1 MSKLI
6 WIVCCATA
14 LMFVFATLP
23 GCSSDQEKVPETQ
36 NPFFAD
42 YGTPFETP
50 AFDRIKVEHF
60 VPAVEEGIKRHQAEV
75 DAIIENP
82 DAPTFANTMQA
93 LDRTGEFLERAAGVF
108 YSLMSADT
116 TPQLQ
121 AAAKEIA
128 PRLSAHSDNISLN
141 EKLFARV
148 KALYEQRDELGLDAE
163 QAYMLEHSYKDFV
176 RSGALLTPE
185 QKTRMREINQ
195 RLSLLGLQYG
205 ENLLKE
211 TNESYIVI
219 ENEADLAGLP
229 ETVINMGKETAEEYK
244 MPGKWV
250 YTTQRASMYPFLQYS
265 QNRPLREKLYRAY
278 FMRGDRENEYDNK
291 AILKEIMQLR
301 IERTRMLGYETPA
314 HFYLETR
321 MAGTPQRVN
330 EFLMQLWKPALER
343 ARAEVAEMQAIIDRE
358 GGDFKLQSWDWWYY
372 AEKLRREKY
381 ELDDA
386 ELRPYFEL
394 ENVKKGIFYL
404 CNQLY
409 GLTFEPRS
417 DIQVYNKEVQVYEVK
432 EADGSHLGIVY
443 MDFHPRSSKRGGAWS
458 GGFRDGWTRD
468 GEKIS
473 PLSTVT
479 GNFTRPAGDVP
490 SLLSIDEVTTF
501 FHEFGHALNTL
512 FSNGRYQTRHIPRD
526 AVELPSQIM
535 ENWALEPELLAVY
548 ARHYKTGEVIP
559 DELVEKI
566 RKSSLFNQGFD
577 TVEYLAASILDQ
589 AWHGLLSVDDIDV
602 NAFEKKVLDGIGL
615 IPEIQPRYRSTY
627 FSHIISGY
635 SAGYYS
641 YIWSG
646 VLDSDAFAAFKETSL
661 FNQELAAKFRLYM
674 LEKLGREDSM
684 ELYKKFRGREPDP
697 KYLLKRRGLL

>member
-1 MSKLI
+1 LSKII
-6 WIVCCATA
+6 WIVFCATA
-14 LMFVFATLP
+14 LLFLFATMP
-23 GCSSDQEKVPETQ
+23 GCSSSEEKPQETE
-36 NPFFAD
+36 NPFFTD
-42 YGTPFETP
+42 HGTPFETP
-50 AFDRIKVEHF
+50 AFDRIKVDHY
-60 VPAVEEGIKRHQAEV
+60 VPAVEKAIKLDQAEV
-75 DAIIENP
+75 DAIIQNTE
-82 DAPTFANTMQA
+82 APTFINTMQA
-93 LDRTGEFLERAAGVF
+93 LDRTGESLERVASVF

-116 TPQLQ
+116 SPELQ

-128 PRLSAHSDNISLN
+128 PKLSAHSDNISLN

-148 KALYEQRDELGLDAE
+148 KALHDQGDELGLDAE
-163 QAYMLEHSYKDFV
+163 QAYMLEHTHKDFV
-176 RSGALLTPE
+176 RSGALLNDE

-195 RLSLLGLQYG
+195 RLSLLGLQFN

-211 TNESYIVI
+211 TNSSHIVI
-219 ENEADLAGLP
+219 EDEADLAGLP
-229 ETVINMGKETAEEYK
+229 ESVVTMGKEAAEEYE

-265 QNRPLREKLYRAY
+265 KNRPLREKLYRAY
-278 FMRGDRENEYDNK
+278 FMRGDRDNDHDNK
-291 AILKEIMQLR
+291 AVLKEIMQLR
-301 IERTRMLGYETPA
+301 IERTGMLGYETPA
-314 HFYLETR
+314 HFYLENR
-321 MAGTPQRVN
+321 MAGTPQRVD
-330 EFLMQLWKPALER
+330 EFLMQLWKPALKR
-343 ARAEVAEMQAIIDRE
+343 AKAEAAEMQAIIDRE

-372 AEKLRREKY
+372 AEKLRREKF

-394 ENVKKGIFYL
+394 ENVKKGIFHL

-409 GLTFEPRS
+409 GLTFEPRT

-443 MDFHPRSSKRGGAWS
+443 FDFHPRASKRGGAWS

-468 GEKIS
+468 GKKIS

-479 GNFTRPAGDVP
+479 GNFTRPAGETP

-512 FSNGRYQTRHIPRD
+512 FSDGRYQTRHIPRD

-566 RKSSLFNQGFD
+566 RKSSLFNQGFE
-577 TVEYLAASILDQ
+577 TVEYLAAAILDQ
-589 AWHGLLSVDDIDV
+589 KWHGLTSVEDIEV
-602 NAFEKKVLDGIGL
+602 NAFEKKVLDEIGL

-646 VLDSDAFAAFKETSL
+646 VLDADAFAAFKETSL
-661 FNQELAAKFRLYM
+661 FNQELAQKFRLYM
-674 LEKLGREDSM
+674 LEKLGREDAM
-684 ELYKKFRGREPDP
+684 ELYKRFRGREP
-697 KYLLKRRGLL
+697 KTEYLLERRGLL